1 MPPRS
6 VGMKFP
12 RVAALVLV
20 FPMIAALAGVI
31 VSLKS
36 VMAISYCWTFT
47 TPKPAVDYQLCEVV
61 EGGITQYSR

>member
-36 VMAISYCWTFT
+36 VMAISYCVTI
-47 TPKPAVDYQLCEVV
+47 ANYQLCEVV

>member
-36 VMAISYCWTFT
+36 VMVISYCLTFT
-47 TPKPAVDYQLCEVV
+47 TPVDYQLCEVV

>member
-20 FPMIAALAGVI
+20 LPMIAALAGVI

-36 VMAISYCWTFT
+36 VMAITYCLTIT
-47 TPKPAVDYQLCEVV
+47 TPVDYQLCEVV
-61 EGGITQYSR
+61 EGGIMQYSR